1 MTPLVGNQG
10 IIVNPRYFYSRRC
23 NIFDIFV
30 EQILCYRRYI
40 SVTHNI
46 NCELLITDV
55 ANTLLKRS
63 VGSRWWLVHQN
74 GHYHHGTGLGEDA
87 EYK

>member
-30 EQILCYRRYI
+30 EQIM
-40 SVTHNI
+40 
-46 NCELLITDV
+46 LLTIYLSNPRDILRTIDHV
-55 ANTLLKRS
+55 HCQHIVEEVCGVKVVVGASKWTLSSWYGAR
-63 VGSRWWLVHQN
+63 
-74 GHYHHGTGLGEDA
+74 
-87 EYK
+87 